1 MKARI
6 LTAALGIPALFLVL
20 FSDEIITDIFIAIAA
35 LIGAY
40 ELLKMTEHTR
50 PEEQVLFIIGLA
62 IILSTPLFL
71 ATTSLLVLFTVLL
84 VAGGLVLWWGL
95 FPAWFLGILYL
106 GIPLACVISFRHMEQ
121 GIPWILIFL
130 MATWCTDTMALFGG
144 RAFGRTP
151 LSSISPNKTRE
162 GTAIGILFGF
172 LGVLLTAWAV
182 DLWDYPLTILLAAG
196 LLPPLAVIGDLIESK
211 IKRTY
216 GKKDSGALFPGHG
229 GMLDRIDSLLLTA
242 PALWLL
248 VILTA

>member
-6 LTAALGIPALFLVL
+6 LTAALGIPALLLIL
-20 FSDEIITDIFIAIAA
+20 FASEIVTDIFIAIAA
-35 LIGAY
+35 FIGAL

-50 PEEQVLFIIGLA
+50 PEEQVLFLIGLA

-71 ATTSLLVLFTVLL
+71 APSALLILFALL
-84 VAGGLVLWWGL
+84 LALGGAVMWGGW

-121 GIPWILIFL
+121 GIAWIMIFL
-130 MATWCTDTMALFGG
+130 MATWATDTMALFGG
-144 RAFGRTP
+144 KALGRTP
-151 LSSISPNKTRE
+151 LTSISPNKTRE
-162 GTAIGILFGF
+162 GTATGILFGF
-172 LGVLLTAWAV
+172 LGVVITAWVA
-182 DLWDYPLTILLAAG
+182 DLLDYPLTIILAAL

-211 IKRTY
+211 IKRSY